1 MWIEPNTNIKIL
13 KNVPL
18 DKTYNHTL
26 FFNDDSEQNN
36 YFSSLKKFDLNNQ
49 TYQRVQRGIARVN
62 YKAEDLYDC
71 NYLMFQ
77 NTSFG
82 SKWFYAFITS
92 VEYVN
97 NIVSEIKFEIDVMQ
111 TWHFNYTLKEC
122 FVEREHSETDEI
134 GDNIIDEN
142 LDIGEYVTDTPIGI
156 LANGVD
162 DLYTIVAISDV
173 EKVTVKK
180 YAGIMSGLQLYA
192 ITTTQE
198 LKTLIDRYKENPE
211 SIISIYTVPKF
222 AVNVTTLPDDNIPIV
237 VDVKEP
243 RIVGAPHFTSE
254 GKPIYKMFGEHTPKN
269 NKLYTYPYNF
279 ITITNNN
286 GDSLNL
292 KYEYFKDKFTN
303 MGRYEI
309 ACTVTQPVTMCLKPL
324 DYGQSHN
331 VVDDLVS
338 PQYTLTLAN
347 FPQCS
352 WSSDSFIQWASTN
365 GVSSAIKTVGSLA
378 SAVLFGK
385 AKTIGAIAKAVGFA
399 EVSNLLSGAYVAS
412 NQADVCRG
420 SSSDSNVMAQ
430 FNKLGFSIMRTC
442 INEQQARVI
451 DEYFN
456 MYGYATNR
464 CKIPNISNR
473 PHWNFIKTLGC
484 VIKGSIP
491 ADDLERICGIYDK
504 GITFWKNG
512 GEVGNYSL
520 DNSPTE

>member
-222 AVNVTTLPDDNIPIV
+222 AVNVTSLPDDNIPIV

-243 RIVGAPHFTSE
+243 RIVGVPHFTSE
-254 GKPIYKMFGEHTPKN
+254 GKPIYKMFGEYVPKN

-292 KYEYFKDKFTN
+292 KYEYFKGKFSN
-303 MGRYEI
+303 MGRYEV

-430 FNKLGFSIMRTC
+430 FNKLGFSIMRSC

-464 CKIPNISNR
+464 CKIPNVSNR

>member
-26 FFNDDSEQNN
+26 FFDDSTKQNN

-49 TYQRVQRGIARVN
+49 TYQRVQRGTARVN

-97 NIVSEIKFEIDVMQ
+97 NTVSEIKFELDVMQ
-111 TWHFNYTLKEC
+111 TWYFNYTLKEC

-134 GDNIIDEN
+134 GDNIIVEN
-142 LDIGEYVTDTPIGI
+142 LDVGEYVTDTPINI

-173 EKVTVKK
+173 ENVVVKK

-192 ITTTQE
+192 ITTVEE
-198 LKTLIDRYKENPE
+198 LKTLIDRYKEKPE
-211 SIISIYTVPKF
+211 SIVSIYTVPKF
-222 AVNVTTLPDDNIPIV
+222 AVNVTPLPDENIPIV
-237 VDVKEP
+237 IDVKQP
-243 RIVGAPHFTSE
+243 QTVTIPHFSSE
-254 GKPIYKMFGEHTPKN
+254 GKTIYKMFGDYVPKN

-292 KYEYFKDKFTN
+292 RYEYFKNKFVN
-303 MGRYEI
+303 MGAYEV

-331 VVDDLVS
+331 VVNDLVS

-352 WSSDSFIQWASTN
+352 WSSDTFIQWASTT
-365 GVSSAIKTVGSLA
+365 GVSSAIKTAGSIA
-378 SAVLFGK
+378 SAILLRNARTV
-385 AKTIGAIAKAVGFA
+385 GAVARVVGFT

-412 NQADVCRG
+412 NEADICRG
-420 SSSDSNVMAQ
+420 SSSDSNVMAL

-442 INEQQARVI
+442 INEQQARII

-464 CKIPNISNR
+464 CKIPNISSR
-473 PHWNFIKTLGC
+473 PYWNFVKTLGC

-491 ADDLERICGIYDK
+491 ADDLERICSIYDK

-512 GEVGNYSL
+512 SDVGNYSL
-520 DNSPTE
+520 DNSPTA